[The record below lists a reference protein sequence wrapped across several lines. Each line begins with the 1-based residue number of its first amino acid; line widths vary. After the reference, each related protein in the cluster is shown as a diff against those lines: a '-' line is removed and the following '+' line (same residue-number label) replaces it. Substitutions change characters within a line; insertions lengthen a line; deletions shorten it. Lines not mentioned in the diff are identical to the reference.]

1 MERNQRTGDI
11 ARSLGLSSASIQA
24 YAREGRI
31 PYRKTPGDQYRF
43 DLQEV
48 REVLGLADRE
58 ARDDL
63 VSVFSTD
70 AKVVVDALS
79 AYRADP
85 DDVGSLRR
93 ARIRAVHP
101 RRPAGAT
108 TTTTATTPA
117 AGGIELAELV
127 NAGRGAAVAVLRRE
141 HVSA

>member
-11 ARSLGLSSASIQA
+11 AGALGLSCASIQA
-24 YAREGRI
+24 YARNGRI

-48 REVLGLADRE
+48 REVLGLADIE

-79 AYRADP
+79 AYRNDP
-85 DDVGSLRR
+85 NDAASLRR
-93 ARIRAVHP
+93 ARIRAVRP
-101 RRPAGAT
+101 RRQASTVELTQG
-108 TTTTATTPA
+108 

-127 NAGRGAAVAVLRRE
+127 KAGHGAAVAVLRRE
-141 HVSA
+141 HANT

>member
-24 YAREGRI
+24 YARDGRI

-48 REVLGLADRE
+48 REVLGLAGIE
-58 ARDDL
+58 AHDDL

-79 AYRADP
+79 AYRNDP
-85 DDVGSLRR
+85 SDAASLRR

-101 RRPAGAT
+101 RRPAEAT
-108 TTTTATTPA
+108 VATPA
-117 AGGIELAELV
+117 AGGVELAELV
-127 NAGRGAAVAVLRRE
+127 KAGHGAAVAVLRRE